1 MICILG
7 NENRTYSEI
16 YNPICVTC
24 VVCIFMS
31 PKNIYP
37 FLSIDHL
44 PNSQDAN
51 PVVINLNS
59 LRYPLETRQALSFVG
74 VSWFLVSYHWNCFY
88 LLIVCPIKCF
98 KVDFPPPGPPKK
110 TEGNGTLVF
119 QVHVNFYHVYRDRTQ
134 TSLMTGE
141 KTSMKCSP
149 LGWGKTVPGFDIRA
163 ENYKCLTW
171 WRFLNS
177 KCLTSRGFLF
187 VEDLFLR
194 WF

>member
-98 KVDFPPPGPPKK
+98 KVDFPPRAPQKKLKGMARSCFKSMLIFTMFIAIERKPHWWQGKKHPWNVRRWAEVKLYQDSTSEPRITSVLPG
-110 TEGNGTLVF
+110 EGF
-119 QVHVNFYHVYRDRTQ
+119 
-134 TSLMTGE
+134 
-141 KTSMKCSP
+141 
-149 LGWGKTVPGFDIRA
+149 
-163 ENYKCLTW
+163 
-171 WRFLNS
+171 
-177 KCLTSRGFLF
+177 
-187 VEDLFLR
+187 
-194 WF
+194 